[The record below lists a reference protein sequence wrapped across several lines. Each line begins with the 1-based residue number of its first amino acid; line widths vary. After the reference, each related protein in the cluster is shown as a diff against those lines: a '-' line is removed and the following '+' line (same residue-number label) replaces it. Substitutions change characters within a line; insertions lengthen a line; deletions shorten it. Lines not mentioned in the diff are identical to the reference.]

1 MAKLTRLTSEQRENL
16 TAYLDGE
23 LDETA
28 TQEIEQVLAV
38 SEVARHEIDMLSRAW
53 DMLNVLPTHKASE
66 EFTQRTMTSLRAAEH
81 AGPSAAGEIVYR
93 HARRGAVLALWAG
106 VLGLC
111 VYAGFMATNHWVP
124 NESEQLLDDYPIVD
138 NLDKYLEVG
147 DIEFL
152 QELQSKRTFSDRAP
166 HDDPANQ

>member
-1 MAKLTRLTSEQRENL
+1 MAKITRLTAEQRENL

-23 LDETA
+23 LDEAA
-28 TQEIEQVLAV
+28 TQDIEQVLAA
-38 SEVARHEIDMLSRAW
+38 SEVARHEVDMLSRTW
-53 DMLNVLPTHKASE
+53 DLLNVLPTHKASE
-66 EFTQRTMTSLRAAEH
+66 EFTQKTMSNLRAAEH

-111 VYAGFMATNHWVP
+111 GYASFLAANHWIP
-124 NESEQLLDDYPIVD
+124 NESEQLLDDYDVIS
-138 NLDKYLEVG
+138 NFDKYSEVG

-152 QELQSKRTFSDRAP
+152 KELQSKRTFSEHGS
-166 HDDPANQ
+166 HDLPANP